1 MNERVRSFQ
10 YFFSSQEFSDGLR
23 TTLSILLPGL
33 VLGSVGDLV
42 TGLTVSLGAV
52 CVSLTDAPGP
62 MVHKRNGML
71 AATALIGIMALVT
84 GFLHPYQWLLGAEVV
99 VASFVFT
106 MLLVYGNRAG
116 GVGTAGLL
124 VIILML
130 ERPLAP
136 AEVLPYA
143 ALIVAGGLWYLCVT
157 VLFDRL
163 RPYRPAQ
170 QALGDCIRTIA
181 DFLRLK
187 AEFYRT
193 GTNLEQDYRQLLA
206 KQVSVNEKQDA
217 VRELLFKTRQLMSES
232 TGTGRRLVLTFVDVV
247 DLYEQIT
254 ITYHDYSALHQRF
267 EGTGILDVI
276 AREIEQC
283 AAELENIGFAIQ
295 ANHGYT
301 SGRDLMAGLENLKLR
316 IDALEDPSKSG
327 YTLMLKKILVN
338 LRNLTQRLQD
348 VRAYFDTTAKAPIG
362 RELEFGRF
370 VAHQRFDLKQ
380 LRDHLTPQSSIF
392 RHSARMFVA
401 CLIGFLITQVLPG
414 THSYWVLM
422 TITYMLKPAFSLTK
436 ERNVQRVL
444 GTLMGGALGAAMLWL
459 ISDHMVLL
467 ALLVVCMLVSF
478 SFARINYL
486 VTVTFMTP
494 FILILFSFLGLGY
507 VQVVEER
514 VFDTVLGCF
523 IAFSTGYLLFPNW
536 ESGQLHDHLKAVLR
550 ANLHYLRTLQEA
562 LSGSAVAVLDY
573 KLARKDVYVSSA
585 NLSAAFQRMMS
596 EPRAKQHRPTE
607 VHEFVVLNHILSSN
621 VASITSA
628 VLAGDMRP
636 SLPAAG
642 QKALR
647 QAQQALHR
655 SLRRLDPQQPEAPAS
670 PEVPAAAA
678 ATAPPTDPLLNEQ
691 LEFIQKVSSD
701 IGKVTEA
708 VLK

>member
-1 MNERVRSFQ
+1 MDERVRSFQ
-10 YFFSSQEFSDGLR
+10 YFFTSQEFSDGLR

-33 VLGSVGDLV
+33 LLGMFGDLV
-42 TGLTVSLGAV
+42 DGLTVSLGAV
-52 CVSLTDAPGP
+52 CVSLTDTPGP

-71 AATALIGIMALVT
+71 AATALIGVMALVT
-84 GFLHPYQWLLGAEVV
+84 GFLHSYPALLGVEVV
-99 VASFVFT
+99 VCSFVFT

-124 VIILML
+124 IIILML
-130 ERPLAP
+130 DRPLKP
-136 AEVLPYA
+136 AEVVPYA
-143 ALIVAGGLWYLCVT
+143 GMVVAGGLWYLSVT
-157 VLFDRL
+157 MLLYTL

-170 QALGDCIRTIA
+170 QALGDCIRAIA

-193 GTNLEQDYRQLLA
+193 GTNLEADYRRLVSQ
-206 KQVSVNEKQDA
+206 QVTVSEKQDA
-217 VRELLFKTRQLMSES
+217 VRELLFKTRQLVKET
-232 TGTGRRLVLTFVDVV
+232 TGTGRRLVLTFVDAI

-254 ITYHDYSALHQRF
+254 ITYHDYAALHQRF
-267 EGTGILDVI
+267 EATGVLDDI
-276 AREIEQC
+276 AREIEQH

-301 SGRDLMAGLENLKLR
+301 AQQNLLAGLEKLKAR
-316 IDALEDPSKSG
+316 IDALDDPARPG
-327 YTLMLKKILVN
+327 HTLMLKKILVN
-338 LRNLTQRLQD
+338 LRNLSQRLQD
-348 VRAYFDTTAKAPIG
+348 ILAYFDANAPAPSG

-370 VAHQRFDLKQ
+370 VAHQSFDFKQ
-380 LRDHLTPQSSIF
+380 LRDHLTLQSGIF

-401 CLIGFLITQVLPG
+401 CLVGYLVTKVLPG
-414 THSYWVLM
+414 HHSYWVIM

-444 GTLMGGALGAAMLWL
+444 GTLAGGVLGALVLWL
-459 ISDHMVLL
+459 IPDRTVLLVLMVLF
-467 ALLVVCMLVSF
+467 MLVSY
-478 SFARINYL
+478 SFVRINYL

-514 VFDTVLGCF
+514 VFDTILGCL

-536 ESGQLHDHLKAVLR
+536 ESGQLHDYLKAVLR
-550 ANLHYLRTLQEA
+550 ANLHYLRTLQETLVGSPVA
-562 LSGSAVAVLDY
+562 LVDY

-585 NLSAAFQRMMS
+585 NLGAAFQRMMS
-596 EPRAKQHRPTE
+596 EPRGKQHRPTE

-628 VLAGDMRP
+628 ILAGEMRP
-636 SLPAAG
+636 GLPAASL
-642 QKALR
+642 KALR

-655 SLRRLDPQQPEAPAS
+655 SLRRLDPQEPETVASEPAAPATTA
-670 PEVPAAAA
+670 PAAPDAQ
-678 ATAPPTDPLLNEQ
+678 LSEQ

-701 IGKVTEA
+701 ISKVTEA